1 MHKSNYFFCQKVDE
15 NEEAPPKWF
24 SGFMEKYREE
34 IVAEVTSKVS
44 TVTVEKSA
52 VNAVSLCI
60 FLSSTGE
67 ISYLDE

>member
-52 VNAVSLCI
+52 VNAV
-60 FLSSTGE
+60 
-67 ISYLDE
+67 